1 MNGRPAALLT
11 SSGFGSTLGPRR
23 HSGAGEG
30 NTMKKAVC
38 IFAAVACLGLGTS
51 LLAQFTEA
59 EQAEYDKWEDFL
71 KTAKVVQSVRLPASE
86 GVTQPYELTL
96 EKDGVQRKALWK
108 NAFGDRVGGYKE
120 TWKGEI
126 AAYRL
131 SRYLGI
137 NMVPPTVEREFQ
149 GDRGSC
155 QLWIDAWLD
164 MGTMLKKKLNPP
176 GIKNMYFTRALHIQ
190 RAFDNL
196 ISNEDRHQRNY
207 LITEDWRMILI
218 DHSRSFRTT
227 KKFTTKLIYDEKF
240 KEGPNFIMA
249 SMPRALFEAFKALT
263 PETLRTVV
271 GEYLT
276 DEELAATMARRD
288 LMVAWMDK
296 YIAAQGETKVLY

>member
-1 MNGRPAALLT
+1 
-11 SSGFGSTLGPRR
+11 
-23 HSGAGEG
+23 
-30 NTMKKAVC
+30 MKKAVLV
-38 IFAAVACLGLGTS
+38 FAAVVCLGLGNS
-51 LLAQFTEA
+51 LVAQLTEA
-59 EQAEYDKWEDFL
+59 EQGEYDKWEDFL
-71 KTAKVVQSVRLPASE
+71 KTANVVAKVQLPVSE
-86 GVTQPYELTL
+86 GVTQPWELTL

-120 TWKGEI
+120 SWKGEI

-131 SRYLGI
+131 NRHLGI
-137 NMVPPTVEREFQ
+137 HMVPVTVEREFQ

-164 MGTMLKKKLNPP
+164 MGAMLKKKLNPP

-207 LITEDWRMILI
+207 LIMEDWRMILI

-240 KEGPNFIMA
+240 REGPNFIMA
-249 SMPRALFEAFKALT
+249 SMPRALFEAIKALT
-263 PETLRTVV
+263 AETVRTVV

-276 DEELAATMARRD
+276 DEEITATMARRD
-288 LMVAWMDK
+288 LIVAWMDK
-296 YIAAQGETKVLY
+296 YIAAQGEAKVLY

>member
-1 MNGRPAALLT
+1 MR
-11 SSGFGSTLGPRR
+11 
-23 HSGAGEG
+23 
-30 NTMKKAVC
+30 KAMLAFV
-38 IFAAVACLGLGTS
+38 AVVCLGLGTS

-59 EQAEYDKWEDFL
+59 ERAEYEKWEDFL
-71 KTAKVVQSVRLPASE
+71 KTAAVVKSVRLPASE

-108 NAFGDRVGGYKE
+108 NAFGDRVGGFKE
-120 TWKGEI
+120 SWKGEI
-126 AAYRL
+126 AAYKL
-131 SRYLGI
+131 SRFLGI
-137 NMVPPTVEREFQ
+137 HMVPATVEREFQ

-155 QLWIDAWLD
+155 QIWIDAWLD
-164 MGTMLKKKLNPP
+164 MESMLKKKLAPP

-207 LITEDWRMILI
+207 LIMGDWRMILI

-240 KEGPNFIMA
+240 REGPNFIMA
-249 SMPRALFEAFKALT
+249 SMPRALLEAIKGLT
-263 PETLRTVV
+263 AETVRTAV

-276 DEELAATMARRD
+276 DEEIAATMARRD
-288 LMVAWMDK
+288 LIIAWMDK
-296 YIAAQGETKVLY
+296 YIAAQGEAKVLY